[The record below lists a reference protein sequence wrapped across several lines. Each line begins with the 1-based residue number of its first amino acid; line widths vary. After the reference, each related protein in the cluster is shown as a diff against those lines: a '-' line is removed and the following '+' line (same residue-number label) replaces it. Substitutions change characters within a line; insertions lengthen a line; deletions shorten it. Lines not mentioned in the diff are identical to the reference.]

1 MKEERVAVWIVAVA
15 AVGWVAWGLLAPTSV
30 STDQTDASEGSGGGG
45 WLSTIVGAISQS
57 ENVNPAYNNPLAL
70 GGTGDT
76 GTSFGQGLG
85 IYSSLSA
92 GLAAGTANIAASF
105 ANHPQWTLSYWI
117 ARYTGN
123 LDSNGN
129 PIPSASLTNY
139 TNNVSGALGV
149 DPSTTLGDIDT
160 GDDGGGDD

>member
-1 MKEERVAVWIVAVA
+1 VASAKSTAGELVAVVIIGAV
-15 AVGWVAWGLLAPTSV
+15 LLYFAFGQSDDSSTSGPV
-30 STDQTDASEGSGGGG
+30 DG
-45 WLSTIVGAISQS
+45 WLNKIATAIQGA
-57 ENVNPAYNNPLAL
+57 EGVNPDYNNPLAL

-85 IYSSLSA
+85 IFSSFGA
-92 GLAAGTANIAASF
+92 GWDAGVANIRASF
-105 ANHPQWTLSYWI
+105 AAHPTWSLSYWI

-139 TNNVSGALGV
+139 QNQVEGALGV
-149 DPSTTLGDIDT
+149 SGDTTLGTIS
-160 GDDGGGDD
+160 DDEDDD